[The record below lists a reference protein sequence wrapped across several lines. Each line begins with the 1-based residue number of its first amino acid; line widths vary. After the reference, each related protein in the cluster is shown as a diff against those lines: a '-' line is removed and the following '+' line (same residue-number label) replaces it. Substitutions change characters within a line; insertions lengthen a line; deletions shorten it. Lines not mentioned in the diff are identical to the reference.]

1 MSLPSV
7 HCSVGLLAAAS
18 LFLAACQQ
26 TAPSAPATTAPAPTT
41 AAAPPT
47 PAAAAASP
55 AAAQPAASPAAS
67 PAAKPAA
74 AASPSPAAAAS
85 PAVQPA
91 AAAPGGTSQPLTI
104 ASLANLSKTLHP
116 YPDNAS
122 FTQSW
127 EDAANL
133 IWATDGG
140 GGLLEFDWDKLEYG
154 PAIAREMPRISPDG
168 KTYTL
173 TLRDDVKWSDGS
185 TVTADDFTFAWDN
198 ASKKENDYVG
208 LDNLEEIASYRAPD
222 KNTIEVV
229 LNETKPRDVALGIV
243 NTIVPVPKKV
253 WEGKPWNDPTAN
265 PEILNPSV
273 VLGPYKV
280 QEFRVAERAV
290 FTAINTYY
298 KGSPRIPRIEFAPG
312 QQPTVAYETLKAG
325 RAQWAPN
332 IPPAQYEEAKAN
344 PELTMYEWTAANAS
358 YRVVEFNTKRPFLSD
373 KRVREALA
381 RAISRDDVLQ
391 VAELGLATPQYSFIT
406 PTNTKWVNN
415 NVEKYDFDV
424 NKAKQLLQD
433 AGYQN
438 QGGRLVGRDGQP
450 VSLEILYPTSSAPR
464 GKIATYM
471 QQQYRDLGI
480 EVEVRGLD
488 FNAYTDQVGK
498 QKNFDISLGTYGGG
512 SLDPDQGP
520 KPQVITTGQQNVTGY
535 SNPQV
540 DDLFRQAANEL
551 DDVKRKQMYDQAQQI
566 VTADIPAFYVYA
578 LESFSPASKKLQG
591 ITPTKGNRL
600 DYNDQFMRWSVAQ

>member
-7 HCSVGLLAAAS
+7 HRSVGVLAAAS
-18 LFLAACQQ
+18 LFLAACQP
-26 TAPSAPATTAPAPTT
+26 ASPSAPTTAPAPAPT
-41 AAAPPT
+41 AAPAPAT
-47 PAAAAASP
+47 
-55 AAAQPAASPAAS
+55 
-67 PAAKPAA
+67 PAA

-85 PAVQPA
+85 PAAPTA
-91 AAAPGGTSQPLTI
+91 AAAPGGASQPLTI
-104 ASLANLSKTLHP
+104 ASLASLSKTLHP

-133 IWATDGG
+133 IWASDGG
-140 GGLLEFDWDKLEYG
+140 GGLLEFNWDKLEYQ
-154 PAIAREMPRISPDG
+154 PAMAREMPRVSQDG
-168 KTYTL
+168 KTYTF
-173 TLRDDVKWSDGS
+173 TLRDDIKWSDGS
-185 TVTADDFTFAWDN
+185 TVTVDDFTFAWDN
-198 ASKKENDYVG
+198 ASKKENDFVG

-229 LNETKPRDVALGIV
+229 LNDAKPRDVALGIT

-253 WEGKPWNDPTAN
+253 WEGKPWNDSAAN

-280 QEFRVAERAV
+280 QEFKVAERAV
-290 FTAINTYY
+290 FTAIGTYY
-298 KGSPRIPRIEFAPG
+298 KGAPRIPRIEFAPG
-312 QQPTVAYETLKAG
+312 QQPTVAYETLRAG

-344 PELTMYEWTAANAS
+344 PDLTMYEWTAANAS
-358 YRVVEFNTKRPFLSD
+358 YRVVEFNLRRPFLSD

-415 NVEKYDFDV
+415 NVEKYDFDL
-424 NKAKQLLQD
+424 NQAKQLLQD

-438 QGGRLVGRDGQP
+438 QGGRLVGGDGQP
-450 VSLEILYPTSSAPR
+450 VRLEILYPTSSAPR

-471 QQQYRDLGI
+471 QQQYRELGI

-520 KPQVITTGQQNVTGY
+520 KAQVITTGQQNVTGY

-540 DDLFRQAANEL
+540 DELFRQAANEL
-551 DDVKRKQMYDQAQQI
+551 DDAKRKQMYDQAQQL

-578 LESFSPASKKLQG
+578 LESFSPASKRLQG
-591 ITPTKGNRL
+591 ITPTKSNRL
-600 DYNDQFMRWSVAQ
+600 DANDQFLRWAVAQ